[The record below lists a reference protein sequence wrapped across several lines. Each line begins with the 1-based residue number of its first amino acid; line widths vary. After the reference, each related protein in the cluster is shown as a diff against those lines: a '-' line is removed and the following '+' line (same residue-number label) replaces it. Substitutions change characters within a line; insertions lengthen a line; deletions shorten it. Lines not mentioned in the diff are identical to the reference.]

1 MLHLKTNVSFDLTVT
16 QFKKGIPFSL
26 FSTLLFFWPGGWGG
40 GEGKEGW
47 VVLIRQKGLGNS
59 YVKSSGSVKQNIKLS
74 LQTVI
79 LCFEI
84 HTHNIVPEI
93 L

>member
-1 MLHLKTNVSFDLTVT
+1 MCHLILLLPSSKKVFLLAYSVLCCSF
-16 QFKKGIPFSL
+16 
-26 FSTLLFFWPGGWGG
+26 GG

-79 LCFEI
+79 LCFEMY
-84 HTHNIVPEI
+84 THNIVPEI

>member
-1 MLHLKTNVSFDLTVT
+1 M
-16 QFKKGIPFSL
+16 
-26 FSTLLFFWPGGWGG
+26 
-40 GEGKEGW
+40 
-47 VVLIRQKGLGNS
+47 VLIRQKGLGNS
-59 YVKSSGSVKQNIKLS
+59 YVKSNGSVKQNIKLS